1 MLYNV
6 ATYIFSIKTNAREIL
21 CCIRTGRVSHSANLD
36 GHTGIRPH
44 FGNRTGNGSMF
55 KQIIG
60 QLEKGSLK
68 SIETSKRKIRKTQR
82 ANRSV
87 IKAGRGNIQQGR
99 PESLPFRDRSFQKV
113 FSLHTAETV
122 SDYRTACKEVYR
134 VLQIDGCFYM
144 VLKPSR
150 MSEKDVIEVLYDQH
164 FRDISVVSRDSFHFI
179 TAIK

>member
-1 MLYNV
+1 MRAKYFAASEPAESVMSVIQQILMDIQEYDR
-6 ATYIFSIKTNAREIL
+6 ILEI
-21 CCIRTGRVSHSANLD
+21 G
-36 GHTGIRPH
+36 
-44 FGNRTGNGSMF
+44 TGNGSMF

-87 IKAGRGNIQQGR
+87 IKAGLGNIQQGR
-99 PESLPFRDRSFQKV
+99 PESLPFRDRSFHKV

-150 MSEKDVIEVLYDQH
+150 MSEKDVIQVLYDQH

>member
-1 MLYNV
+1 MLQHTSSALKRMRAKYFAASEPAESV
-6 ATYIFSIKTNAREIL
+6 IQQILMDIQEYDRILEI
-21 CCIRTGRVSHSANLD
+21 G
-36 GHTGIRPH
+36 
-44 FGNRTGNGSMF
+44 TGNGSMF
-55 KQIIG
+55 KQIIR

-87 IKAGRGNIQQGR
+87 IKAGLGNIQQGR
-99 PESLPFRDRSFQKV
+99 PESIPFRDRSFHKV

>member
-1 MLYNV
+1 MLQHTSSALKRMRAKYFAASEPAESV
-6 ATYIFSIKTNAREIL
+6 IQQILMDIQEYDRILEI
-21 CCIRTGRVSHSANLD
+21 G
-36 GHTGIRPH
+36 
-44 FGNRTGNGSMF
+44 TGNGPMF

-87 IKAGRGNIQQGR
+87 IKAGLGNIQQGR
-99 PESLPFRDRSFQKV
+99 PESIPFRDRSFHKV

>member
-1 MLYNV
+1 MEKRVLYNV

-87 IKAGRGNIQQGR
+87 IKAGLGNIQQGR
-99 PESLPFRDRSFQKV
+99 PESLPFRDRSFHKV
-113 FSLHTAETV
+113 FHYILLKQSAITGQHVKKCTAFFKLTGV
-122 SDYRTACKEVYR
+122 S
-134 VLQIDGCFYM
+134 IWF
-144 VLKPSR
+144 
-150 MSEKDVIEVLYDQH
+150 
-164 FRDISVVSRDSFHFI
+164 
-179 TAIK
+179 

>member
-1 MLYNV
+1 MRAKYFV
-6 ATYIFSIKTNAREIL
+6 ASEPAESVIQQILMDIQEYDRILEI
-21 CCIRTGRVSHSANLD
+21 G
-36 GHTGIRPH
+36 
-44 FGNRTGNGSMF
+44 TGNGSMF

-87 IKAGRGNIQQGR
+87 IKAGLGNIQQGR
-99 PESLPFRDRSFQKV
+99 PESIPFRDRSFHKV

>member
-1 MLYNV
+1 MLQHTSSALKRMRAKYFAASGPAESV
-6 ATYIFSIKTNAREIL
+6 IQQILMDIQEYDRILEI
-21 CCIRTGRVSHSANLD
+21 G
-36 GHTGIRPH
+36 
-44 FGNRTGNGSMF
+44 TGNGSMF

-87 IKAGRGNIQQGR
+87 IKAGLGNIQQGR
-99 PESLPFRDRSFQKV
+99 PESIPFRDRSFHKV

>member
-1 MLYNV
+1 MLQHTSSALKRMRAKYF
-6 ATYIFSIKTNAREIL
+6 ATSEPAQPVIRQIMMDIQEYDRILEI
-21 CCIRTGRVSHSANLD
+21 G
-36 GHTGIRPH
+36 
-44 FGNRTGNGSMF
+44 TGNGSMF

-82 ANRSV
+82 ANRSA
-87 IKAGRGNIQQGR
+87 IKAGLGNIQQGR
-99 PESLPFRDRSFQKV
+99 PESIPFDDRSFHKV

-134 VLQIDGCFYM
+134 VLQIDGSFYI

-150 MSEKDVIEVLYDQH
+150 MSENDVIQVLRDQH

>member
-1 MLYNV
+1 MLQHTSSALKRMRAKYFAASEPAESV
-6 ATYIFSIKTNAREIL
+6 IQQILMDIQEYDRILEI
-21 CCIRTGRVSHSANLD
+21 G
-36 GHTGIRPH
+36 
-44 FGNRTGNGSMF
+44 TGNGSMF

-99 PESLPFRDRSFQKV
+99 PESLPFRDRSFHKV

-122 SDYRTACKEVYR
+122 IDYRTACKEVYR

-150 MSEKDVIEVLYDQH
+150 MSEKDVIQVLYDQH

>member
-1 MLYNV
+1 MLQHTSSALKRMRAKYFAASEPAESV
-6 ATYIFSIKTNAREIL
+6 IQQFLMDIQEYDRILEI
-21 CCIRTGRVSHSANLD
+21 G
-36 GHTGIRPH
+36 
-44 FGNRTGNGSMF
+44 TGNGSMF

-87 IKAGRGNIQQGR
+87 IKAGLGNIQQGR
-99 PESLPFRDRSFQKV
+99 PESIPFRDRSFHKV

>member
-1 MLYNV
+1 MLQHTSSALKRMRAKYFAASEPAESV
-6 ATYIFSIKTNAREIL
+6 IQQILMDIQEYDRILEI
-21 CCIRTGRVSHSANLD
+21 G
-36 GHTGIRPH
+36 
-44 FGNRTGNGSMF
+44 TGNGSMF

-87 IKAGRGNIQQGR
+87 IKAGLGNIQQGR
-99 PESLPFRDRSFQKV
+99 PESIPFRDRSFHKV

-122 SDYRTACKEVYR
+122 SDYWTACKEVYR

>member
-1 MLYNV
+1 MLQHTSSALKRMRAKYFAASEPAESV
-6 ATYIFSIKTNAREIL
+6 IQQILMDIQEYDRILEI
-21 CCIRTGRVSHSANLD
+21 G
-36 GHTGIRPH
+36 
-44 FGNRTGNGSMF
+44 TGNGSMF

-82 ANRSV
+82 ANCSV
-87 IKAGRGNIQQGR
+87 IKAGLGNIQQGR
-99 PESLPFRDRSFQKV
+99 PESIPFRDRSFHKV

>member
-1 MLYNV
+1 MLQHASSALKRMRAKYFAASEPAESV
-6 ATYIFSIKTNAREIL
+6 IQQILMDIQEYDRILEI
-21 CCIRTGRVSHSANLD
+21 G
-36 GHTGIRPH
+36 
-44 FGNRTGNGSMF
+44 TGNGSMF

-87 IKAGRGNIQQGR
+87 IKAGLGNIQQGR
-99 PESLPFRDRSFQKV
+99 PESIPFRDRSFHKV

>member
-1 MLYNV
+1 MLQHTSSALKRMRAKYFAV
-6 ATYIFSIKTNAREIL
+6 SEPAESVIQQILMDIQEYDRILEI
-21 CCIRTGRVSHSANLD
+21 G
-36 GHTGIRPH
+36 
-44 FGNRTGNGSMF
+44 TGNGSMF

-87 IKAGRGNIQQGR
+87 IKAGLGNIQQGR
-99 PESLPFRDRSFQKV
+99 PESIPFRDRSFHKV

>member
-1 MLYNV
+1 MLQHTSSALKRMRAKYFAASELAESV
-6 ATYIFSIKTNAREIL
+6 IQQILMDIQEYDRILEI
-21 CCIRTGRVSHSANLD
+21 G
-36 GHTGIRPH
+36 
-44 FGNRTGNGSMF
+44 TGNGSMF

-99 PESLPFRDRSFQKV
+99 PESLPFRDRSFHKV

>member
-1 MLYNV
+1 MLQHTSSALKRMRAKYFAASEPAESV
-6 ATYIFSIKTNAREIL
+6 IQQILMDIQEYDRILEI
-21 CCIRTGRVSHSANLD
+21 G
-36 GHTGIRPH
+36 
-44 FGNRTGNGSMF
+44 TGNGSMF

-87 IKAGRGNIQQGR
+87 IKAGLGNIQQGR
-99 PESLPFRDRSFQKV
+99 PESIPFRDRSFHKV

-134 VLQIDGCFYM
+134 VLHIDGCFYM

-150 MSEKDVIEVLYDQH
+150 MSEKDVIEVLYDQY